1 MVNSYKNIV
10 RIKVLEEALS
20 KLKNKFVYVGG
31 AVVELYCDDPA
42 RAEVRPTD
50 DIDVVVEL
58 LNYGSYA
65 TLEENLRTIG
75 INHHIDDNNNQDLTQ
90 SVICRY
96 RYHGIII
103 DIMPTNDEIL
113 GFTNI
118 WYKDGL
124 QNSIPYK
131 LDDLLTIQIF
141 PLPYFIASKFE
152 ALKSER
158 PEKGGKDYRVN
169 SDFEDIIYIFD
180 NRINIKDELIEC
192 ENYVKVYL
200 QKMITALLKRP
211 YIEEEITANL
221 EYSSSNQRKDKIL
234 AIWKSFINS

>member
-1 MVNSYKNIV
+1 MVNSYKNVV

-50 DIDVVVEL
+50 DVDVVVEL

-65 TLEENLRTIG
+65 ILEENLSAIG
-75 INHHIDDNNNQDLTQ
+75 INHHIDDTFQ

-96 RYHGIII
+96 KYHDIII
-103 DIMPTNDEIL
+103 DIMPTDERIL
-113 GFTNI
+113 SFTNI

-124 QNSIPYK
+124 QNSISYD
-131 LDDLLTIQIF
+131 LDDNLTIQIF

-158 PEKGGKDYRVN
+158 HGKDYRYN

-180 NRINIKDELIEC
+180 NRINIKRELIEC
-192 ENYVKVYL
+192 TNDVKIYL
-200 QKMITALLKRP
+200 QKMIIALLQRP
-211 YIEEEITANL
+211 YIEEEIIANL
-221 EYSSSNQRKDKIL
+221 EYFSSNQRKDRIL

>member
-50 DIDVVVEL
+50 DVDVVVEL

-65 TLEENLRTIG
+65 ILEENLSAIG
-75 INHHIDDNNNQDLTQ
+75 INHHIDDTFQ

-96 RYHGIII
+96 KYHDIII
-103 DIMPTNDEIL
+103 DIMTTDEHIL

-124 QNSIPYK
+124 QNSISYD
-131 LDDLLTIQIF
+131 LDNNLTIQIF
-141 PLPYFIASKFE
+141 PLPYFMGSKFE
-152 ALKSER
+152 ALKSDR
-158 PEKGGKDYRVN
+158 HGKDYRYN

-192 ENYVKVYL
+192 KNDVKVYL
-200 QKMITALLKRP
+200 QKMISALLQRP

-221 EYSSSNQRKDKIL
+221 EYSSSNQRKDRIL
-234 AIWKSFINS
+234 AIWESFINS

>member
-1 MVNSYKNIV
+1 MVNSYKNVV
-10 RIKVLEEALS
+10 RIKVLAEAFS
-20 KLKNKFVYVGG
+20 KLKYKVVFVGG

-50 DIDVVVEL
+50 DVDVVVEIINL
-58 LNYGSYA
+58 GSYA
-65 TLEENLRTIG
+65 ILEEDLRAIG
-75 INHHIDDNNNQDLTQ
+75 FNHDMFS
-90 SVICRY
+90 SVMCRY
-96 RYHGIII
+96 KYHDIVI
-103 DIMPTNDEIL
+103 DIMPTDEHIL

-124 QNSIPYK
+124 QNSISYD
-131 LDDLLTIQIF
+131 LDDNLTIQIF
-141 PLPYFIASKFE
+141 PLLYFLGSKFE

-158 PEKGGKDYRVN
+158 HGKDYRYD

-192 ENYVKVYL
+192 KNDVKIYL
-200 QKMITALLKRP
+200 QKMISALLQRP

-221 EYSSSNQRKDKIL
+221 EYSSSNQRKNRVL
-234 AIWKSFINS
+234 AIWESFINS